1 MLDKYIDSINI
12 EFNNYREN
20 PEQLLKLLDNVN
32 NVTYWLFSKDSE
44 MIEPYPYSSEIDG
57 HNRGTFSKKKFL
69 SFEDASNKNF
79 FIYGFNQEKGIV
91 KVISTS
97 YQFGTSICFYVYDGD
112 LVKIISM
119 MLKNM
124 YLEKEGVS
132 YSPQNSIP
140 KLMGIKYV
148 FKDRDTHFI
157 LNKGISSKNVSIQN
171 IKYENGF
178 PTKLI
183 SNDNIEYDLNFDN
196 KQLKEIKH
204 RDSGFYIYKCKKT
217 RLV

>member
-44 MIEPYPYSSEIDG
+44 MIEPYPYASEIDG

-132 YSPQNSIP
+132 YSSSDSSP
-140 KLMGIKYV
+140 KLMGVRYI
-148 FKDRDTHFI
+148 FKDGNDDVI
-157 LNKGISSKNVSIQN
+157 LNKGMSNKNIYIHK
-171 IKYENGF
+171 IKYKNGL
-178 PTKLI
+178 PVKLI
-183 SNDNIEYDLNFDN
+183 ADNMEYDFCFDD
-196 KQLKEIKH
+196 KGLKEISD
-204 RDSGFYIYKCKKT
+204 RDSGFYIYKSKK
-217 RLV
+217 